1 MSSGECSQTTE
12 LPLLPFP
19 DLGDL
24 PEPLPEGEVITKE
37 VQGELSIRGVTKP
50 IVFEIEARLDPGKLF
65 VLGRTVFTWE
75 ELEIPPPNIPGRIQ
89 VKDEVK
95 VEVLLAAIPAGG

>member
-1 MSSGECSQTTE
+1 M
-12 LPLLPFP
+12 P
-19 DLGDL
+19 D
-24 PEPLPEGEVITKE
+24 PLPEGEVIGRE

-65 VLGRTVFTWE
+65 VLGRTTFTWD

-89 VKDEVK
+89 VKDEVR
-95 VEVLLAAIPAGG
+95 VEVLLSAVPVN